1 MTKEEWES
9 LCDQCGRCCLIKL
22 EDEDTGEF
30 LYSDVRCVLLC
41 ENSSKCKDY
50 KRRKEIV
57 PDCIKLTPQNI
68 GEIKWIPNT
77 CAYLKLAKGQELS
90 YWHPLVAGDTH
101 KMKKAGVFISQRHTL
116 SSNEITDEEYIEH
129 IVEWPNLE
137 PKEG

>member
-1 MTKEEWES
+1 MTKEEWEL

-41 ENSSKCKDY
+41 EKSSQCKDY
-50 KRRKEIV
+50 DRRKEIV

-77 CAYLKLAKGQELS
+77 CAYLKLAKGKDLS
-90 YWHPLVAGDTH
+90 YWHPLVAGDTQ
-101 KMKKAGVFISQRHTL
+101 KMKDAGVSISQRYTL
-116 SSNEITDEEYIEH
+116 SSSDITDEEYIEH

-137 PKEG
+137 PEEE